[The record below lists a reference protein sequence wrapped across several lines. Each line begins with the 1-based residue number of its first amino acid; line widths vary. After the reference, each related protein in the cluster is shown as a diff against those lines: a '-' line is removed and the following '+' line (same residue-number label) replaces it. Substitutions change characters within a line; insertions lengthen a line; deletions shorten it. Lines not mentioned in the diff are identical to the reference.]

1 MKYRL
6 KKDLPFAKAGTEI
19 TLHRDNLYYPYF
31 SLERKGDGSLHI
43 WCQGWHTYDSWIEE
57 VEPKEWW
64 LIPNTLPA
72 FEPYAIKGADADI
85 SGYKGVIKVR
95 EVLE

>member
-6 KKDLPFAKAGTEI
+6 KKDLPFAKAGEEI
-19 TLHRDNLYYPYF
+19 KVDDDCDIWTVRPLNIEIDCPLCDIPKETRD
-31 SLERKGDGSLHI
+31 E
-43 WCQGWHTYDSWIEE
+43 WIEE
-57 VEPKEWW
+57 VKPREWW

>member
-31 SLERKGDGSLHI
+31 SLERKGDGSLHL
-43 WCQGWHTYDSWIEE
+43 WCQDWHTYDSWIEE
-57 VEPKEWW
+57 FEPKECW
-64 LIPNTLPA
+64 LVMTSFVVEA
-72 FEPYAIKGADADI
+72 
-85 SGYKGVIKVR
+85 
-95 EVLE
+95 